1 MNLTCGR
8 IVFETNRKHKQLSFA
23 FVFDIIA
30 TNGEELSFTIED
42 ESRLAFIGNS
52 MIRAKQKTGSEIK
65 DVPME
70 ERRRRIRTLIEQNS
84 QGTVAELAQQF
95 GVSAVTIRADLT
107 ALEQLGALVRTHGG
121 ALPRGDS
128 DELPIDVKQTLNRA
142 EKVRIAA
149 AAAALIED
157 GQTVIL
163 DSGTT
168 TAEIARHIRTLKLSS
183 VNVITNAL
191 NIAVLLANAP
201 HVNVIIPGGILRQK
215 SWSLSGPQAEQ
226 ALSTLQADILFLGV
240 DSLDPEI
247 GLMTPYVLEA
257 QLNAQMIR
265 IARKVVAVTDSSKLL
280 RRNLSVIAPVDQ
292 VDLLITDTAAN
303 AQCIES
309 VRARGVEVRLV

>member
-1 MNLTCGR
+1 
-8 IVFETNRKHKQLSFA
+8 
-23 FVFDIIA
+23 
-30 TNGEELSFTIED
+30 
-42 ESRLAFIGNS
+42 